1 MVPAKPV
8 MDSSFANRI
17 AEWARAIPVRRAGE
31 SPEDSA
37 AFIELFNSTY
47 SRQVTP
53 AYYSWRFCRPG
64 TGATG
69 FFAGDQRRAKG
80 IYGYHLLD
88 MSCRK
93 RFSAAL
99 MVDMIVERRFRAAGV
114 VFSRLCSAVEES
126 AVQNGAKAL
135 FLLPNDRSLPI
146 WLADK
151 GCRQLSRMNTCTC
164 QTVGGNGARGL
175 TISKVSGFGN
185 WLQGVAQGFRQNHP
199 NLVAVKR
206 GAEYLNWRFCTHPIY
221 HYDLFRVDRDGTP
234 FGYVV
239 LKQFCEPVTGD
250 ICGDIVDVL
259 WSEDDP
265 AALAEVLQFAL
276 GHFHSQGVGRAS
288 IWLQTNTIL
297 DQLGRELGFAE
308 TGSGRSFCVKI
319 LNEQFRWLQDAS
331 RWFITMAD
339 SEIY

>member
-1 MVPAKPV
+1 
-8 MDSSFANRI
+8 
-17 AEWARAIPVRRAGE
+17 
-31 SPEDSA
+31 
-37 AFIELFNSTY
+37 
-47 SRQVTP
+47 
-53 AYYSWRFCRPG
+53 
-64 TGATG
+64 
-69 FFAGDQRRAKG
+69 
-80 IYGYHLLD
+80 
-88 MSCRK
+88 
-93 RFSAAL
+93 
-99 MVDMIVERRFRAAGV
+99 
-114 VFSRLCSAVEES
+114 
-126 AVQNGAKAL
+126 
-135 FLLPNDRSLPI
+135 
-146 WLADK
+146 
-151 GCRQLSRMNTCTC
+151 
-164 QTVGGNGARGL
+164 
-175 TISKVSGFGN
+175 
-185 WLQGVAQGFRQNHP
+185 
-199 NLVAVKR
+199 
-206 GAEYLNWRFCTHPIY
+206 
-221 HYDLFRVDRDGTP
+221 VDRDGTP